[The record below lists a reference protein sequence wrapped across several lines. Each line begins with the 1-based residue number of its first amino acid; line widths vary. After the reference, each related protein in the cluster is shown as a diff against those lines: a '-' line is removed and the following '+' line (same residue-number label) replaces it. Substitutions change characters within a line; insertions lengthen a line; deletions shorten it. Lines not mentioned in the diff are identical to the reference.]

1 MAHWIRL
8 PDGGYVNTDTLSA
21 VGPEMPSSLIAP
33 GQGHYRSYGTPDGY
47 RSRAED
53 AAADALAA
61 AIEAQ
66 QQQALAPT
74 PATGWGGLDRVE
86 AQAQAEA
93 VARWIPDETPPAS
106 PSSTEAARLIRMGEE
121 RAFVAIVARL
131 RDRGLST
138 QEIGRLLEGVRQE
151 VGRPDAPPLDDPDP
165 LGSRDEFPGIRQ
177 LDLRQGD
184 DLLSLRYDGVDY
196 VAAIK
201 LRFGDA
207 PEGMS
212 DRYLEVSGY
221 NPHEHMWTLIERVA
235 SVPKTSTRFAYAL
248 GVVMKH
254 DRVAFLGD

>member
-8 PDGGYVNTDTLSA
+8 PDGSYINTDALSG
-21 VGPEMPSSLIAP
+21 VGPSMPLMSHDK
-33 GQGHYRSYGTPDGY
+33 GHYRSYSTVAGFKG
-47 RSRAED
+47 RIENG
-53 AAADALAA
+53 AANVLAA
-61 AIEAQ
+61 AIDEQIADRPADAQ
-66 QQQALAPT
+66 SPT
-74 PATGWGGLDRVE
+74 VRWGGLDRAE

-235 SVPKTSTRFAYAL
+235 SVPKTSTRFVYAL
-248 GVVMKH
+248 GVVMRH
-254 DRVAFLGD
+254 DRVAFLGG